1 MTGVQTCALPILL
14 PDSLLDGPRMRT
26 DGKVVLNHFPGN
38 TGDIRRLPRKH
49 VDIRPQESNE
59 RAFLFGVKSGADGE
73 GTTSAILL
81 GGHLLS
87 RRWSCHRLFA
97 LAGGVAV
104 EVDPASRRSWPS
116 GR

>member
-1 MTGVQTCALPILL
+1 MVKAPPVPSSLTDTFLVCGGSALDFFCDEFLALYCLL

-73 GTTSAILL
+73 GTTSAALL
-81 GGHLLS
+81 DRKS
-87 RRWSCHRLFA
+87 
-97 LAGGVAV
+97 VV
-104 EVDPASRRSWPS
+104 
-116 GR
+116 